1 MLSTTLRLNLGYLK
15 IIRILCPRYHPKK
28 IEHILKNKQKNKCIC
43 IHTIN
48 HNKNEDENE
57 K

>member
-15 IIRILCPRYHPKK
+15 IIRILYCSFSLF
-28 IEHILKNKQKNKCIC
+28 LKNKQKNKCIC

>member
-1 MLSTTLRLNLGYLK
+1 MLSTTLRLNLGYFK
-15 IIRILCPRYHPKK
+15 IIRILYPRYHPIK

-48 HNKNEDENE
+48 HNINEDENE